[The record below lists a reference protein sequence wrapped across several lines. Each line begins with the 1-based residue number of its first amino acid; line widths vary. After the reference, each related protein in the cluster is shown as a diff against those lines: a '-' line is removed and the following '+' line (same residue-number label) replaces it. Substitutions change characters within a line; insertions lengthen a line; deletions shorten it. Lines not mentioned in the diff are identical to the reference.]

1 VTGTITTTLVDPP
14 VCSTSFDHVWVTVT
28 KVTANISSTAADTDS
43 GLGNSGGPD
52 FRPQAA

>member
-1 VTGTITTTLVDPP
+1 
-14 VCSTSFDHVWVTVT
+14 
-28 KVTANISSTAADTDS
+28 VTANISSTAADTDS